1 MSNYESFPQLS
12 WFIGVLFVGTAVIL
26 SVLMSGDVLNASLQE
41 RLSRRFQ
48 GSRLMRMLQLRGID
62 PAAYLRV
69 TSSDNLR
76 QHLARCGDCG
86 AHAQCDAVTNA
97 HAAGRFDFCA
107 NAGMIDRLAG
117 GRLNARCEPAGISQ
131 PPYGRTLQS

>member
-12 WFIGVLFVGTAVIL
+12 WFIGVLFVGTTVIL
-26 SVLMSGDVLNASLQE
+26 SVLMSGDVISASLPA
-41 RLSRRFQ
+41 RLGRRFQ

-76 QHLARCGDCG
+76 QHLTRCRDCS
-86 AHAQCDAVTNA
+86 AHAQCDAAAGA

-107 NAGMIDRLAG
+107 NVGMIDRLAG
-117 GRLNARCEPAGISQ
+117 GRLNARREPGIHQ